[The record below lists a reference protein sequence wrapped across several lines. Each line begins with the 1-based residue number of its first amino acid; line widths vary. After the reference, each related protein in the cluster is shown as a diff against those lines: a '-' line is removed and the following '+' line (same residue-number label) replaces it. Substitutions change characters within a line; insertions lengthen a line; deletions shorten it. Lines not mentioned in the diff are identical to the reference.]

1 MVIYKF
7 HSIEEYLK
15 KGNIQG
21 TLMLSEEN
29 HRNQQ
34 LSCLAES
41 ADVSVRHITRVELN
55 RICGDKNK
63 HRGVALIIDDL
74 SINGFGQGERRG
86 RVKKRFRE
94 YLDELSEEKTLI
106 LFLDNITDT
115 GNLGAILRSADQF
128 RVKLVVIPRRK
139 AAGETEAVIRTSS
152 GASAYVTIVEVA
164 NLAHAIKE
172 CRKYGFWIYGADLT
186 GELLPDI
193 VFSGKSGLVLGS
205 EGSGLSRLVKENC
218 DYLVSIPAAGHVD
231 SFNVSV
237 AAGILMYEITKQQG
251 FYSS

>member
-15 KGNIQG
+15 KVDIHG
-21 TLMLSEEN
+21 TLLLSEGN
-29 HRNQQ
+29 DRNQQ
-34 LSCLAES
+34 LSALAES
-41 ADVSVRHITRVELN
+41 ADVRVRHITRAELN
-55 RICGDKNK
+55 RICGGKK
-63 HRGVALIIDDL
+63 HRGAALEIDSL
-74 SINGFGQGERRG
+74 SIDGFGQRTRRG
-86 RVKKRFRE
+86 GQKKRFSE
-94 YLDELSEEKTLI
+94 YLDALGEERTLI

-115 GNLGAILRSADQF
+115 GNLGAIIRSADQF

-164 NLAHAIKE
+164 NLVRAIKE
-172 CRKYGFWIYGADLT
+172 CRKYGFWIYGADLA

-193 VFSGKSGLVLGS
+193 VFSDKSGLVLGS

-237 AAGILMYEITKQQG
+237 AAGILMYEITRQQG
-251 FYSS
+251 LYSS

>member
-15 KGNIQG
+15 KGDIQG
-21 TLMLSEEN
+21 TLLLSEEN

-34 LSCLAES
+34 LSSLAES
-41 ADVSVRHITRVELN
+41 ADVRVRYITRAELN
-55 RICGDKNK
+55 RICWGKK
-63 HRGVALIIDDL
+63 HRGAALLIDNL
-74 SINGFGQGERRG
+74 SIDGSGQRTCRG
-86 RVKKRFRE
+86 GLNKKFSE
-94 YLDELSEEKTLI
+94 YLDALGEDSALI
-106 LFLDNITDT
+106 LFLDSITDT
-115 GNLGAILRSADQF
+115 GNLGAIIRSADQF
-128 RVKLVVIPRRK
+128 GVKLVVIPRRK
-139 AAGETEAVIRTSS
+139 AAVETEAVIRTSS

-164 NLAHAIKE
+164 NLVQALKE
-172 CRKYGFWIYGADLT
+172 CRKYGFWIYGADLF

-193 VFSGKSGLVLGS
+193 IFPDKSGLVLGS

-237 AAGILMYEITKQQG
+237 AAGILMYEITRQQG

>member
-1 MVIYKF
+1 M
-7 HSIEEYLK
+7 K
-15 KGNIQG
+15 KGDIQG
-21 TLMLSEEN
+21 TLLLSEEN

-34 LSCLAES
+34 LSSLAER
-41 ADVSVRHITRVELN
+41 ADVRVQHITRVELN
-55 RICGDKNK
+55 KTCGGKK
-63 HRGVALIIDDL
+63 HRNAALVIDSLPIDD
-74 SINGFGQGERRG
+74 SGQRARRG
-86 RVKKRFRE
+86 GLKKRFSE
-94 YLDELSEEKTLI
+94 YLDELGEERTLI

-115 GNLGAILRSADQF
+115 GNLGAIIRSADQF
-128 RVKLVVIPRRK
+128 RVKLVVIPRHK

-164 NLAHAIKE
+164 NLVQAIKE
-172 CRKYGFWIYGADLT
+172 CRKYGFWIYGADLS

-193 VFSGKSGLVLGS
+193 VFSDKSGLVLGS

-237 AAGILMYEITKQQG
+237 AGGILMYEITRQQG

>member
-1 MVIYKF
+1 MVIYKL

-15 KGNIQG
+15 KGDIQG
-21 TLMLSEEN
+21 TLLLSEEN

-34 LSCLAES
+34 LSYLAES
-41 ADVSVRHITRVELN
+41 ADVRVRHIARVELN
-55 RICGDKNK
+55 RICGGKK
-63 HRGVALIIDDL
+63 HRGAVLEIDNL
-74 SINGFGQGERRG
+74 SIDGSGQRVRRRG
-86 RVKKRFRE
+86 LKKRFSE
-94 YLDELSEEKTLI
+94 YLDALGEERTLI

-115 GNLGAILRSADQF
+115 GNLGAIIRSADQF
-128 RVKLVVIPRRK
+128 RVKLIVIPRRK
-139 AAGETEAVIRTSS
+139 AVGESEAVIRTSS

-164 NLAHAIKE
+164 NLVQAVKE
-172 CRKYGFWIYGADLT
+172 CRKYGFWIYGADLA
-186 GELLPDI
+186 GEPLPDI
-193 VFSGKSGLVLGS
+193 VFSDKSGLVLGS

-237 AAGILMYEITKQQG
+237 AAGILMYEITRQQG